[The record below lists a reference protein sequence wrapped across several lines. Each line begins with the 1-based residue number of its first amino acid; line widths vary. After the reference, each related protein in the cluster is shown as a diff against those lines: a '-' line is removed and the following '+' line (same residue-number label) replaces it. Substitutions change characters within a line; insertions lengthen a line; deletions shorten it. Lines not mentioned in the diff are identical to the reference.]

1 MKFFPKVISILAAA
15 TFFIF
20 FSVHP
25 VGANEVP
32 LITSEETSNSIK
44 LSWNLEGET
53 FKIYRDQELIWT
65 GTQSEYTD
73 TNLETDYLYG
83 YRIGSYDKN
92 NKLIDI
98 NNLKTKTKANGT
110 RALSV
115 DLSNEDY
122 STKLSSN
129 VGSDFIRLE
138 WDKLEDKDSIYD
150 IHRDGELIGST
161 SELIYLDENLTPGE
175 SYTYTIEAKKE
186 VSKEDKDLINSY
198 LKENNLNLTKE
209 EEEELYLKPH
219 LLIRTIETNNEVT
232 EQELK
237 SKDLPSAM
245 IKNEQEFLKAN
256 NSISPR
262 AINYSFLFRYTT
274 FIPEKTVSDPL
285 SGFTSYLG
293 GDNRSW
299 GFFNNNYRTRSDVFA
314 GWGGSATSELRQV
327 PGTGTSIRYEDKA
340 GTKEIDRAKASTADI
355 KLTKDSVTTSKIQWR
370 VNHSVGVPF
379 LAIYPNI
386 KYYYEGTLYNNYSV
400 QLRGSHD
407 KAPNHEFAFALA
419 YTEDTPIKVFDYTG
433 GSFFNLIP
441 GVGVQVYFEY
451 SI

>member
-1 MKFFPKVISILAAA
+1 MKFFSKVISILAAA

-20 FSVHP
+20 LSVHP

-65 GTQSEYTD
+65 GTKSEYTD

-92 NKLIDI
+92 NELIDI
-98 NNLKTKTKANGT
+98 NNLKTKTKTNEMKT
-110 RALSV
+110 FSV
-115 DLSNEDY
+115 DSSDEDY

-138 WDKLEDKDSIYD
+138 WDKLEDKDGIYD

-161 SELIYLDENLTPGE
+161 SELIYLDENLTPGK
-175 SYTYTIEAKKE
+175 SYTYTIEAKKDI
-186 VSKEDKDLINSY
+186 SKEDKNHINSY
-198 LKENNLNLTKE
+198 LKDNNLNLTKE

-219 LLIRTIETNNEVT
+219 LLIRTIETNTEVT
-232 EQELK
+232 EQVLK
-237 SKDLPSAM
+237 SKNLPSSM

-256 NSISPR
+256 NSISPS
-262 AINYSFLFRYTT
+262 AIKYSLLFRYTT

-285 SGFTSYLG
+285 SGFSSYLG

-299 GFFNNNYRTRSDVFA
+299 GFFNNKYRTRSDVFA
-314 GWGGSATSELRQV
+314 GWGGSANNELRQV
-327 PGTGTSIRYEDKA
+327 PGTGTTIRYKNKA
-340 GTKEIDRAKASTADI
+340 GTQEIDRAKASTAGI
-355 KLTKDSVTTSKIQWR
+355 KLTKDSVTSSKIQWR

-379 LAIYPNI
+379 AKIYPNI
-386 KYYYEGTLYNNYSV
+386 KYYYEGTLSSNYNV

-419 YTEDTPIKVFDYTG
+419 YTEDNPIKVFDYKG
-433 GSFFNLIP
+433 GSFFNLVP
-441 GVGVQVYFEY
+441 GMPQVYFEY
-451 SI
+451 ST